1 MLIFEMYESNLT
13 ALSIAFVIIA
23 IILLIYA
30 LFPDLFKKIK
40 DIIIMPFV
48 FLKIFFVPEKAYGDD
63 WKEREERERRL
74 S

>member
-13 ALSIAFVIIA
+13 ILSIAFVIIA

-48 FLKIFFVPEKAYGDD
+48 FLKIFFVPVKAYEDD

>member
-1 MLIFEMYESNLT
+1 MYESNLT
-13 ALSIAFVIIA
+13 ILGVAFVIIA
-23 IILLIYA
+23 ILLVIYA

-48 FLKIFFVPEKAYGDD
+48 FLKIFFVPVKAYEDD
-63 WKEREERERRL
+63 WKERDGRHKRL